1 MRLIDADELLKKL
14 EPYGLTRGFNL
25 GGHSG
30 TTEILMD
37 IVKKQP
43 TVDAVEVVR
52 CKDCKRSYI
61 YKQKNEGMVYCA
73 IHGMSKN
80 GNGFCEEGVPKDGD

>member
-1 MRLIDADELLKKL
+1 MRVIDADELEKNLSNDL
-14 EPYGLTRGFNL
+14 PYKG
-25 GGHSG
+25 S
-30 TTEILMD
+30 
-37 IVKKQP
+37 VKRVLIQAP